1 MSIKPMD
8 VSADATE
15 LARRVGAGEI
25 TAVELTEA
33 AIRRVEEVNPKL
45 NAIIIPL
52 FDKAREQARTAR
64 SGAFTGVPYAK
75 TFSSA

>member
-1 MSIKPMD
+1 MD

-33 AIRRVEEVNPKL
+33 RPK
-45 NAIIIPL
+45 
-52 FDKAREQARTAR
+52 R
-64 SGAFTGVPYAK
+64 
-75 TFSSA
+75 